1 MGEVSGLLLDSRNA
15 EACRRTV
22 ESSGAAGAEGFLS
35 RFGRMTL
42 AGMVEYFLV
51 SARHPKAGRMRTEI
65 RRQAHP
71 PWKAMLEAWS
81 GERDEGQPFE
91 SPEFEFKKIQPENW
105 AGDDQGWHLYERRFL
120 GGLREAGFD
129 SNFAHGV
136 LKAFAEMAENVVQH
150 SGFDASGSEGLAG
163 YHVGPRQFAFSICD
177 LGRGFLRSLR
187 EDSRWAGL
195 SSEQDAILAVVHKA
209 ASRRA
214 GQGEGEGFKQLWK
227 AFADHGAIVRLR
239 SGDTVVT
246 IRLVEGRRV
255 AEISSMPSIDGV
267 HLSVCCTLGKQSAEK
282 NLEFSL
288 LNHSNE

>member
-1 MGEVSGLLLDSRNA
+1 MGEVSALLLDSRNA
-15 EACRRTV
+15 EACRRSV
-22 ESSGAAGAEGFLS
+22 ELSGTAVVEGLLP

-51 SARHPKAGRMRTEI
+51 SARHPKAGQLRTEI
-65 RRQAHP
+65 RRRADP
-71 PWKAMLEAWS
+71 SWIAMLKAWS
-81 GERDEGQPFE
+81 GERGEGGPFE

-105 AGDDQGWHLYERRFL
+105 AGDDSGWHLYERRFL

-129 SNFAHGV
+129 SDFANGV

-150 SGFDASGSEGLAG
+150 SAFDGSGSEGLAG
-163 YHVGPRQFAFSICD
+163 YHVGPRRFAFSICD
-177 LGRGFLRSLR
+177 LGCGFLRSLH

-195 SSEQDAILAVVHKA
+195 SSERDAILAVVHKA

-246 IRLVEGRRV
+246 IRLVDGRRV
-255 AEISSMPSIDGV
+255 AEVSSMPRIEGV
-267 HLSVCCTLGKQSAEK
+267 HLNVCCTLGKKSSEK
-282 NLEFSL
+282 DLEFSL
-288 LNHSNE
+288 LNHGNE